1 MYIVDYG
8 KYLFLQIPILHNRKT
23 PVIIGIII
31 IFIVI
36 IDLLM
41 TRQIL
46 AYTKDME
53 ILMLI
58 LTVIIGYGIG
68 SWLLLGYITQVS
80 KDVRAKSRFINI
92 MHWTVIIIQFSL
104 FLILLSMFF
113 DNNGNNRFL
122 SPLVFAVSSIT
133 GSIVLGLITYKLL
146 SWYRLSKYKNLVIL
160 LYGIGAFT
168 LASSILEDAGTKL
181 LLVQV
186 IEEKTPPGATIE
198 SSFLYKPSEKYDGE
212 IIYKIVNLD
221 TTFLYI
227 IPNSSLI
234 YYNLLNSTILPIA
247 FVFRWI
253 ASTTLLRSL
262 YQRIGKLS
270 LLLWIILSLPL
281 IFYMIGKAPGFFSG
295 ESLAGVDEEYRYF
308 FRLLFRIGTIG
319 GNILFGLV
327 FFIFV
332 KSLGSSKLK
341 DYLIMVGIGD
351 TIVGISLSTSAIEPT
366 YGVAAHSLVLLSS
379 YLFSIGLY
387 LSAISISHDTY
398 LRKSIK
404 GSMHDLVG
412 TIGSAQMEQEIEKKI
427 TKIIQIQ
434 QKEMEKQVGGFSSE
448 VAETNVKD
456 YVKLAIKERD
466 KMSDR
471 LDKKRFGK
479 NNSEY
484 RV

>member
-1 MYIVDYG
+1 MMDFE
-8 KYLFLQIPILHNRKT
+8 KYFFLQIPIMRSRKI
-23 PVIIGIII
+23 PIVIGIII

-46 AYTKDME
+46 PYTKDIE
-53 ILMLI
+53 TLMFI
-58 LTVIIGYGIG
+58 LTVFIGYGVG
-68 SWLLLGYITQVS
+68 SWVLLGYITQVS
-80 KDVRAKSRFINI
+80 KEIRTKSRIINI
-92 MHWTVIIIQFSL
+92 MHWIVIIIQFSL
-104 FLILLSMFF
+104 FLILLSMLF
-113 DNNGNNRFL
+113 NNNSNRFL
-122 SPLVFAVSSIT
+122 SPLIFAVSSVT
-133 GSIVLGLITYKLL
+133 GSIVLGLITYKLF

-160 LYGIGAFT
+160 LYGIAAFT

-212 IIYKIVNLD
+212 IVYKIINPD
-221 TTFLYI
+221 ITILYI

-234 YYNLLNSTILPIA
+234 YYNLLNSTVLPIA

-262 YQRIGKLS
+262 YQRVGKLP

-281 IFYMIGKAPGFFSG
+281 IFYMIGKAPGFFAG
-295 ESLAGVDEEYRYF
+295 ESLSGIDEEYRYF

-327 FFIFV
+327 FFMFV
-332 KSLGSSKLK
+332 KSLASSKLK

-379 YLFSIGLY
+379 YLFSFGLY
-387 LSAISISHDTY
+387 LSAISISSDIS

-412 TIGSAQMEQEIEKKI
+412 TIGSAQMEQEIEKKV

-448 VAETNVKD
+448 VTETNVKD
-456 YVKLAIKERD
+456 YVKLAIKVRD
-466 KMSDR
+466 NMSDR
-471 LDKKRFGK
+471 LDKKRFDKG
-479 NNSEY
+479 NSKSESNK
-484 RV
+484 

>member
-1 MYIVDYG
+1 MDFE
-8 KYLFLQIPILHNRKT
+8 KYFFLQIPIMRSRKI
-23 PVIIGIII
+23 PIVIGIII

-46 AYTKDME
+46 PYTKDIE
-53 ILMLI
+53 TLMFI
-58 LTVIIGYGIG
+58 LTVFIGYGVG
-68 SWLLLGYITQVS
+68 SWVLLGYITQVS
-80 KDVRAKSRFINI
+80 KEIRTKSRIINI
-92 MHWTVIIIQFSL
+92 MHWIVIIIQFSL
-104 FLILLSMFF
+104 FLILLSMLF
-113 DNNGNNRFL
+113 NNNSNRFL
-122 SPLVFAVSSIT
+122 SPLIFAVSSVT
-133 GSIVLGLITYKLL
+133 GSIVLGLITYKLF

-160 LYGIGAFT
+160 LYGIAAFT

-212 IIYKIVNLD
+212 IVYKIINPD
-221 TTFLYI
+221 ITILYI

-234 YYNLLNSTILPIA
+234 YYNLLNSTVLPIA

-262 YQRIGKLS
+262 YQRVGKLP

-281 IFYMIGKAPGFFSG
+281 IFYMIGKAPGFFAG
-295 ESLAGVDEEYRYF
+295 ESLSGIDEEYRYF

-327 FFIFV
+327 FFMFV
-332 KSLGSSKLK
+332 KSLASSKLK

-379 YLFSIGLY
+379 YLFSFGLY
-387 LSAISISHDTY
+387 LSAISISSDIS

-412 TIGSAQMEQEIEKKI
+412 TIGSAQMEQEIEKKV

-448 VAETNVKD
+448 VTETNVKD
-456 YVKLAIKERD
+456 YVKLAIKVRD
-466 KMSDR
+466 NMSDR
-471 LDKKRFGK
+471 LDKKRFDKG
-479 NNSEY
+479 NSKSESNK
-484 RV
+484 

>member
-1 MYIVDYG
+1 MRD
-8 KYLFLQIPILHNRKT
+8 RKI

-46 AYTKDME
+46 PYTNDME
-53 ILMLI
+53 TLMFI
-58 LTVIIGYGIG
+58 LTVIIGYGVG

-80 KDVRAKSRFINI
+80 KEIRAKSRSINI

-104 FLILLSMFF
+104 FLMLLYMLF
-113 DNNGNNRFL
+113 NNNNYNRFL

-133 GSIVLGLITYKLL
+133 GSIVLGLITYKLF
-146 SWYRLSKYKNLVIL
+146 SWYRLSNFKNLVIL
-160 LYGIGAFT
+160 LYGIAAFT

-181 LLVQV
+181 LMVQV

-212 IIYKIVNLD
+212 IIYKIVNPD
-221 TTFLYI
+221 TTILYV
-227 IPNSSLI
+227 IPNSSLV
-234 YYNLLNSTILPIA
+234 YYNLLNSTVLPVA

-262 YQRIGKLS
+262 YQRVGKLS

-281 IFYMIGKAPGFFSG
+281 IFYMIGKAPGFFTG

-327 FFIFV
+327 FFMFV
-332 KSLGSSKLK
+332 KSLASSKLK
-341 DYLIMVGIGD
+341 DYLIMVGIGE

-379 YLFSIGLY
+379 YLFSFGFY
-387 LSAISISHDTY
+387 LSAISISNDIS

-434 QKEMEKQVGGFSSE
+434 QKEMEKQVGSFSSE
-448 VAETNVKD
+448 VTETNVKD
-456 YVKLAIKERD
+456 YVKLAIKVRD
-466 KMSDR
+466 NMRYKT
-471 LDKKRFGK
+471 DKKRFDK
-479 NNSEY
+479 DNSIS
-484 RV
+484 